1 MQRRQG
7 TKLDKESSV
16 NYVNSNPD
24 IQGIGQLS
32 PEIRGHDKGEIG
44 SSNQGIEEL
53 VEDMDRVDLFQKVG
67 DGLPGMSNGGELLRD
82 NNIISGPNK
91 PIQLKSQAT
100 WRRYERSKREVNVK
114 EGAGSNAESK
124 KRQFNE
130 EEEIKFLK
138 KQKEVLLECHLENES
153 SLAEVGNCQLRRSS

>member
-16 NYVNSNPD
+16 NYVNSNLD

-67 DGLPGMSNGGELLRD
+67 DV
-82 NNIISGPNK
+82 I
-91 PIQLKSQAT
+91 
-100 WRRYERSKREVNVK
+100 
-114 EGAGSNAESK
+114 
-124 KRQFNE
+124 
-130 EEEIKFLK
+130 
-138 KQKEVLLECHLENES
+138 
-153 SLAEVGNCQLRRSS
+153 